1 MALPGMALPPSP
13 YRVST
18 LVSVT
23 PAVSPSVCLCV
34 SQPSVPLS
42 LVAPRLSLFWA
53 GTAVS
58 SGECHQRDPLGPWPR
73 APVSLATP

>member
-42 LVAPRLSLFWA
+42 LVAPASLFSERVQQSA
-53 GTAVS
+53 QVSVTKGT
-58 SGECHQRDPLGPWPR
+58 R
-73 APVSLATP
+73 